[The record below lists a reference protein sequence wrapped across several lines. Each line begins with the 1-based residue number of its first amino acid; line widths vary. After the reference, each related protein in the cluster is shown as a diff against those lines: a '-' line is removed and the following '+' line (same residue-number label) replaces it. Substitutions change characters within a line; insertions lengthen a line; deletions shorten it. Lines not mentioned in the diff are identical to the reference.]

1 MATSQTSP
9 FFLQL
14 SKDKKLLA
22 VMQQTDPYVLKK
34 RKNVCLR
41 LCASIMSQQLSVKVA
56 EVFYRRFL
64 ALYDGKEPTPQ
75 QIADTPFDMLR
86 GIGLSNAKAN
96 YVLNVADHFLKNGL
110 TDRMLQRMSHDEVM
124 ELLLPIKG
132 VGKWTIEML
141 LMFCLGHEDV
151 FPADDLGIQQ
161 SMAAIYKLDMT
172 DKKKLK
178 ERMMKIAA
186 AWAPYRTYACFYLWP
201 YKDGEQVK

>member
-1 MATSQTSP
+1 MTKPQTTS
-9 FFLQL
+9 FFLHL

-34 RKNVCLR
+34 KKNVCLR

-64 ALYDGKEPTPQ
+64 ALYDGEEPTPQ

-110 TDRMLQRMSHDEVM
+110 TDRMLQRMNYDEVM

-178 ERMMKIAA
+178 ERMLKIAA

-201 YKDGEQVK
+201 YKDEKQVK

>member
-1 MATSQTSP
+1 MAIIESLPCFQH
-9 FFLQL
+9 L
-14 SKDKKLLA
+14 SRDKKLLA
-22 VMQQTDPYVLKK
+22 VMQQTTPYLLKK
-34 RKNVCLR
+34 KKNVCLR

-64 ALYDGKEPTPQ
+64 ALYDGVEPTPQ

-96 YVLNVADHFLKNGL
+96 YVLNVATHFLNNGL
-110 TDRMLQRMSHDEVM
+110 NDRMLQRMNHDEVM

-141 LMFCLGHEDV
+141 LMFSLGHEDV

-161 SMAAIYKLDMT
+161 SMAAIYKLDSS

-178 ERMMKIAA
+178 ERMLQIAA
-186 AWAPYRTYACFYLWP
+186 AWSPYRTYACFYLWP
-201 YKDGEQVK
+201 YKDGKKA

>member
-1 MATSQTSP
+1 MAINESLPCFQH
-9 FFLQL
+9 L
-14 SKDKKLLA
+14 SRDKKLLA
-22 VMQQTDPYVLKK
+22 VMKQTTPYLLKK
-34 RKNVCLR
+34 KKNVCLR

-64 ALYDGKEPTPQ
+64 ALYDGVEPTPQ

-96 YVLNVADHFLKNGL
+96 YVLNVAAHFLNNGL
-110 TDRMLQRMSHDEVM
+110 NDRMLQRMNHDEVM

-141 LMFCLGHEDV
+141 LMFSLGHEDV

-161 SMAAIYKLDMT
+161 SMAAIYKLDSS

-178 ERMMKIAA
+178 ERMLQIAA
-186 AWAPYRTYACFYLWP
+186 AWSPYRTYACFYLWP
-201 YKDGEQVK
+201 YKDGKKA

>member
-1 MATSQTSP
+1 MAIIESLPCFQH
-9 FFLQL
+9 L
-14 SKDKKLLA
+14 SRDKKLLA
-22 VMQQTDPYVLKK
+22 VMQQTTPYLLKK
-34 RKNVCLR
+34 KKNVCLR

-64 ALYDGKEPTPQ
+64 ALYDGVEPTPQ

-96 YVLNVADHFLKNGL
+96 YVLNVAAHFLNNGL
-110 TDRMLQRMSHDEVM
+110 NDRMLQRMNHDEVM

-141 LMFCLGHEDV
+141 LMFSLGHEDV

-161 SMAAIYKLDMT
+161 SMAAIYKLDSS

-178 ERMMKIAA
+178 ERMLQIAA
-186 AWAPYRTYACFYLWP
+186 AWSPYRTYACFYLWP
-201 YKDGEQVK
+201 YKDGKKA